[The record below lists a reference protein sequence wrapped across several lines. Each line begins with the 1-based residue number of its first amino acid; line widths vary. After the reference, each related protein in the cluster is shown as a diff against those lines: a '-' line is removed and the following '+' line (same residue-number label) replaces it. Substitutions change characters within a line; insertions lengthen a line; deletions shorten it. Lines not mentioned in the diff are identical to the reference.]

1 MSRLAIAFALVTSLT
16 TGVFASSD
24 TIGFARPPGAQVD
37 AAPPE
42 ARMPMRY
49 LDPAALRAKLLERRA
64 QNLAHFRAYQA
75 KGSFPANTFLEGD
88 LNVWIDD
95 FGNICAAASI
105 IKASGNPELVKR
117 VGDQTNFIRLVDVK
131 QGPLMSWMLMSG
143 FTQEEIVAIQA
154 PMVYIGDQDR
164 RLNEQFQLAETARL
178 KKLYKTV
185 ERSLVKN
192 QKQSIE
198 LAVTRLMQHPDLA
211 WQLLDS

>member
-16 TGVFASSD
+16 TGVFAESARAGY
-24 TIGFARPPGAQVD
+24 TRPPTSLDSAIAEV
-37 AAPPE
+37 
-42 ARMPMRY
+42 RMPARS
-49 LDPAALRAKLLERRA
+49 LDRATLRAKLLERRA

-105 IKASGNPELVKR
+105 IKAGGGGDLVKR

-131 QGPLMSWMLMSG
+131 QGPLMDWMLMSG
-143 FTQEEIVAIQA
+143 FTKEEIVAIQA
-154 PMVYIGDQDR
+154 PMVYIGDEDR
-164 RLNEQFQLAETARL
+164 RLNQQFQLAETARL

-185 ERSLVKN
+185 ERSLLKN

-211 WQLLDS
+211 WKLLDS